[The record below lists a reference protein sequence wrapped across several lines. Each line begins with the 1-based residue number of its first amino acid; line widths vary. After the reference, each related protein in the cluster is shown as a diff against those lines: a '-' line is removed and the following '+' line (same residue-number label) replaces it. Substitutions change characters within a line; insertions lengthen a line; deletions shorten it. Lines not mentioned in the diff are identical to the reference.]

1 MADFN
6 VNHITG
12 KQGQQGTV
20 LAGVTTVSS
29 TGSMRIP
36 SGPTEQRGGRGR
48 AISAGGN
55 SYTSVME
62 YISVPSTG
70 NGTDFG
76 DLNEAL
82 NRPHGCS
89 SSTRGVYAGGQKTPG
104 VQIGTIQYTTMSSS
118 GGVADFG
125 DLTADVSSGDA
136 ASNNTRG
143 IISAGYDAPI
153 NIATIS
159 SVEIASTGNATDFGK
174 GLYNRGQQTVSST
187 TRYVSAGGYGGPV
200 ADSGS
205 YIYLNVID
213 YLTFSTRGNPV
224 DYGDLTISAYGA
236 SGGTSSSTRGIFSNL
251 SVAPGTKTNTIN
263 YSTIATTG
271 NAIDFGDMTVAKA
284 GTGAGNSIRGVFMGG
299 GTNPADGAGNTID
312 YITIST
318 TGNAT
323 DFGDLIT
330 AVKYAASLCDSHG
343 GIGD

>member
-1 MADFN
+1 
-6 VNHITG
+6 
-12 KQGQQGTV
+12 
-20 LAGVTTVSS
+20 
-29 TGSMRIP
+29 
-36 SGPTEQRGGRGR
+36 
-48 AISAGGN
+48 
-55 SYTSVME
+55 ME

-76 DLNEAL
+76 DLNDAL

-89 SSTRGVYAGGQKTPG
+89 SSTRGIYAGGQKTPG
-104 VQIGTIQYTTMSSS
+104 VQIGSIQYTTMSSS

-143 IISAGYDAPI
+143 IISGGYDAPI

-159 SVEIASTGNATDFGK
+159 SVEIASTGDATDFGV

-187 TRYVSAGGYGGPV
+187 TRYVSGGGYGGPV
-200 ADSGS
+200 PDTSS

-224 DYGDLTISAYGA
+224 DYGDLTVSAYGA
-236 SGGTSSSTRGIFSNL
+236 SGGTSSPTRGIFSNL
-251 SVAPGTKTNTIN
+251 SVEPGTKTNTIN
-263 YSTIATTG
+263 YITIATTG
-271 NAIDFGDMTVAKA
+271 NAIDFGDMTSARA

-299 GTNPADGAGNTID
+299 GTNPADAASNTID
-312 YITIST
+312 YVTIAS

-330 AVKYAASLCDSHG
+330 AVKYAASIDDSHG
-343 GIGD
+343 GIEY

>member
-76 DLNEAL
+76 DLNDAL

-89 SSTRGVYAGGQKTPG
+89 SSTRGIYAGGQKTPG

-125 DLTADVSSGDA
+125 DLIADVSSGDA

-143 IISAGYDAPI
+143 IISGGYDAPI
-153 NIATIS
+153 NIANIS
-159 SVEIASTGNATDFGK
+159 FVEIASTGNAKDFGD
-174 GLYNRGQQTVSST
+174 GLYNRGQQTISST
-187 TRYVSAGGYGGPV
+187 TRYVSGGGYGGPEP
-200 ADSGS
+200 ATSS

-224 DYGDLTISAYGA
+224 DYGDLTLSSYGA

-251 SVAPGTKTNTIN
+251 SIEPGSKTNNIAYVTL
-263 YSTIATTG
+263 ATTG
-271 NAIDFGDMTVAKA
+271 NAVDFGDMTVAKA
-284 GTGAGNSIRGVFMGG
+284 GTGASNSIRGVFMGG

-312 YITIST
+312 YITIAS

>member
-29 TGSMRIP
+29 TGAMRIP

-62 YISVPSTG
+62 FISVPSTG

-76 DLNEAL
+76 DLNDAL

-159 SVEIASTGNATDFGK
+159 SVEIASTGDATDFGV
-174 GLYNRGQQTVSST
+174 GLYNRGQQTISST
-187 TRYVSAGGYGGPV
+187 TRYVSGGGYGGPV

-213 YLTFSTRGNPV
+213 YLSFSTRGNPV
-224 DYGDLTISAYGA
+224 DFGDLNISAYGA
-236 SGGTSSSTRGIFSNL
+236 SGGTSSSTRGIFANL
-251 SVAPGTKTNTIN
+251 AVAPGPKVDNISYVTL
-263 YSTIATTG
+263 ATTG
-271 NAIDFGDMTVAKA
+271 NAIDFGNLTVAKA

-299 GTNPADGAGNTID
+299 GTNPADAASNTID

-330 AVKYAASLCDSHG
+330 AVKYAASVDDSHG